1 MKDFIVQLHNY
12 NIMNQENSNDL
23 IKVEKVDAFFYP
35 IHGIPTMV
43 LYLEDG
49 REFKMFQIPVEIV
62 IALNRLQE
70 KRDYEK
76 FLGGD
81 RRENIYDIIAFSS
94 EVKEQLNKIIN
105 RVIIND
111 VNEEYG
117 VYIATVEFKF
127 DGVII
132 EKQLIPSHAVFLA
145 LVANKPIYVKKNLV
159 DEQEN
164 QDRKKSDEE
173 P

>member
-1 MKDFIVQLHNY
+1 MKDFIVQLHKY
-12 NIMNQENSNDL
+12 NIMSQENLDDL
-23 IKVEKVDAFFYP
+23 VKVESVEAFFYP

-43 LYLEDG
+43 LHLEDG
-49 REFKMFQIPVEIV
+49 REFKMFYIPPEIV
-62 IALNRLQE
+62 LALNRLQGR
-70 KRDYEK
+70 KDYDE

-81 RRENIYDIIAFSS
+81 KRENIYDVIAFSS

-105 RVIIND
+105 RVIINE
-111 VNEEYG
+111 VNENG
-117 VYIATVEFKF
+117 IYIATLELKF

-145 LVANKPIYVKKNLV
+145 LVSNRPIYVKKNLV
-159 DEQEN
+159 DEQEK
-164 QDRKKSDEE
+164 QDRKSNFEE

>member
-1 MKDFIVQLHNY
+1 MSQDTS
-12 NIMNQENSNDL
+12 EEL
-23 IKVEKVDAFFYP
+23 IRVEKVDAFFYP

-49 REFKMFQIPVEIV
+49 REFKMFQIPPEIV

-70 KRDYEK
+70 KRDYED
-76 FLGGD
+76 LLRGD
-81 RRENIYDIIAFSS
+81 KRENIYDVLAFSS
-94 EVKEQLNKIIN
+94 EIKDQLGKIIN
-105 RVIIND
+105 RVVIND

-117 VYIATVEFKF
+117 VYIATVEFKY

-145 LVANKPIYVKKNLV
+145 IVSNRPIYVKKNLV
-159 DEQEN
+159 DEQEK
-164 QDRKKSDEE
+164 QEKKSGEDV
-173 P
+173 

>member
-1 MKDFIVQLHNY
+1 MKDFIVQLHKY
-12 NIMNQENSNDL
+12 NIMNQENLNDL

-70 KRDYEK
+70 KRDYEE
-76 FLGGD
+76 FLRGD
-81 RRENIYDIIAFSS
+81 KRENIYDILAFSS
-94 EVKEQLNKIIN
+94 EVKDQLNKIIN

-132 EKQLIPSHAVFLA
+132 EKQLIPSHAIFLA

-164 QDRKKSDEE
+164 QDRKKSNEE

>member
-1 MKDFIVQLHNY
+1 MSQD
-12 NIMNQENSNDL
+12 NSEEL
-23 IKVEKVDAFFYP
+23 IKVEKVEAFFYP

-49 REFKMFQIPVEIV
+49 REFKMFQIPPEIV

-70 KRDYEK
+70 KRDYEE
-76 FLGGD
+76 LLRGD
-81 RRENIYDIIAFSS
+81 KRENIYDVLAFSS
-94 EVKEQLNKIIN
+94 EIKDQLSKIIN
-105 RVIIND
+105 RVVIND

-145 LVANKPIYVKKNLV
+145 IVSNRPIYVKKSLV
-159 DEQEN
+159 DEQEK
-164 QDRKKSDEE
+164 QERKSGEDV
-173 P
+173 

>member
-1 MKDFIVQLHNY
+1 MKDFIWQLHKY
-12 NIMNQENSNDL
+12 NIMNQENSTDL
-23 IKVEKVDAFFYP
+23 IKVEKVEAFFYP

-49 REFKMFQIPVEIV
+49 REFKMFQIPIEIV
-62 IALNRLQE
+62 IALNRFQE
-70 KRDYEK
+70 KRDYEE
-76 FLGGD
+76 FLRGD
-81 RRENIYDIIAFSS
+81 KRENIYDVLAFSS

-105 RVIIND
+105 RVVIND

-132 EKQLIPSHAVFLA
+132 EKQLIPSHAIFLA
-145 LVANKPIYVKKNLV
+145 LVANRPIYVKKNLV

-164 QDRKKSDEE
+164 QDKKSSEDM
-173 P
+173 